1 VSAAGITPLTLLAQV
16 ENTAAWALPSDPRE
30 PPTWQRALREA
41 KLLEPVWQEPEQRLA
56 YLRLLLAAHH
66 ATVATFVPTDVDT
79 RIRFHAWQEIRG
91 ADALEAA
98 VAIVDETDAWDPRP
112 VSARVVESDHGGL
125 SGHDGEWLAVRAGAL
140 GRALQ
145 LGAGAVRDRLVD
157 RIDAELD
164 REARVLG
171 DVKDRAG
178 AELDALRIATV
189 IAHNLGDLSRVVDD
203 WPSKSPDA
211 KALRDRYVRLGH
223 ERSDRWAGTFV
234 LAGVVNKAV
243 MAVENHRFLALRK
256 ARPLRMGRE
265 LLLPIGPFFDGW
277 GETIGR
283 DRRLD
288 SEARGAVL
296 AALID
301 GHEQDPSQ
309 QGYLRA
315 MAGIH
320 RTHGGGLDALAREVP
335 ARARK
340 LLAGGP
346 VREALRVDQS
356 RFEARMANRYRAAVR

>member
-1 VSAAGITPLTLLAQV
+1 MNNPGIAPATLRAQV
-16 ENTAAWALPSDPRE
+16 DNTAAWAIGADLADQPS
-30 PPTWQRALREA
+30 WQRALRHA
-41 KLLEPVWQEPEQRLA
+41 SDLESTWNEPSHRTD

-66 ATVATFVPTDVDT
+66 ATVGTFVPTDVDT
-79 RIRFHAWQEIRG
+79 RIRFHAWQEIRDVDTL
-91 ADALEAA
+91 ASA
-98 VAIVDETDAWDPRP
+98 VAIVDETDRWDPRA
-112 VSARVVESDHGGL
+112 VSARVVETARGGL

-145 LGAGAVRDRLVD
+145 IGASELRDSLVA

-164 REARVLG
+164 REAEAFAAVA
-171 DVKDRAG
+171 DKHG

-203 WPSKSPDA
+203 WPSKSPA
-211 KALRDRYVRLGH
+211 AQALRDRFVRLGH
-223 ERSDRWAGTFV
+223 ERDERYGGTFV
-234 LAGVVNKAV
+234 RAGAVNKAV
-243 MAVENHRFLALRK
+243 MALENHRFLPLRK
-256 ARPLRMGRE
+256 ARPLRIARE
-265 LLLPIGPFFDGW
+265 LLLPIGPFFDTW

-296 AALID
+296 SALLD
-301 GHEQDPSQ
+301 GHEHDPSQ

-340 LLAGGP
+340 LLAGGV
-346 VREALRVDQS
+346 VREATRIDRE
-356 RFEARMANRYRAAVR
+356 RFEARMVNRYRAAN

>member
-1 VSAAGITPLTLLAQV
+1 VSTPGITPLTLLAQV

-41 KLLEPVWQEPEQRLA
+41 KSLEAAWQDPEHRLD

-91 ADALEAA
+91 ADVLEAA
-98 VAIVDETDAWDPRP
+98 IAIVDETDAWDPRP
-112 VSARVVESDHGGL
+112 VSARVVETEHGAL

-140 GRALQ
+140 GRAIQ
-145 LGAGAVRDRLVD
+145 LGADTLRDRLVD
-157 RIDAELD
+157 RIDAELE
-164 REARVLG
+164 REARAFA
-171 DVKDRAG
+171 DVQHRAG

-189 IAHNLGDLSRVVDD
+189 IAHNLGDLSRVIDD
-203 WPSKSPDA
+203 WPSKSQSA
-211 KALRDRYVRLGH
+211 KELRERYVRLGH
-223 ERSDRWAGTFV
+223 ERSERWGATFV
-234 LAGVVNKAV
+234 VAGAVNKAV
-243 MAVENHRFLALRK
+243 MAVENHRFLPLRK
-256 ARPLRMGRE
+256 ARPVRIGRE
-265 LLLPIGPFFDGW
+265 LLLPIGPFFDPW
-277 GETIGR
+277 GETVGR

-288 SEARGAVL
+288 AEARGAVL

-315 MAGIH
+315 MAGMH

-340 LLAGGP
+340 LLAGGA
-346 VREALRVDQS
+346 VREALRIDRD
-356 RFEARMANRYRAAVR
+356 RFEARMVNRYRAAVR